1 MFRMLL
7 CQVGCLRS
15 GVVCMGHVKV
25 VWGPVEFM
33 VSGVMCWLSGNICRV
48 FWGHVQGV
56 RGHMECVG
64 CLRFKCVGGENG
76 MYSVGCLRNM
86 WSVWECVSVVCGQQV
101 SWQTAC
107 SHGLLSFR

>member
-1 MFRMLL
+1 MSSRVLEVGCGVYGSCEGCL
-7 CQVGCLRS
+7 GSCVGCL
-15 GVVCMGHVKV
+15 GTYVGC
-25 VWGPVEFM
+25 
-33 VSGVMCWLSGNICRV
+33 

-76 MYSVGCLRNM
+76 MYSVGCLRNV
-86 WSVWECVSVVCGQQV
+86 WSAWECVSVVCGQQD